1 MSDCHLSLLYRRQ
14 AGWLLPP
21 KHRRSWLSLNQQKYH
36 ILLIPTT
43 LPFSYFLGFFLDK
56 LRHRNYRAGTQRYE
70 QSFEF
75 LARSRLFGELIA
87 DIGRHNNR
95 DVEFWSFEKQVVRKV
110 YNVPLWIY
118 KKRLKRRIERVSFS
132 SGDDHVQKK
141 SLSANEEN
149 NICSNI

>member
-87 DIGRHNNR
+87 DMVGITTGTQ
-95 DVEFWSFEKQVVRKV
+95 SFEKQVVRKV
-110 YNVPLWIY
+110 YNVPLWISR
-118 KKRLKRRIERVSFS
+118 KRLKRWTERVSFS

-141 SLSANEEN
+141 SLSANEDN
-149 NICSNI
+149 NICRTI